1 MGFLK
6 QILNRAKDAVF
17 FLGNPGEDKADGW
30 KFRRALIFG
39 AYRLA
44 VAMILFG
51 AVTFF
56 FDSQVSNNL
65 VTGGVAMLS
74 IIVSAY
80 VAGAT
85 YEDTKKKKDLEP

>member
-1 MGFLK
+1 
-6 QILNRAKDAVF
+6 
-17 FLGNPGEDKADGW
+17 
-30 KFRRALIFG
+30 
-39 AYRLA
+39 
-44 VAMILFG
+44 MIIFG
-51 AVTFF
+51 AVTFL

-85 YEDTKKKKDLEP
+85 FEDMKKKKDLEP